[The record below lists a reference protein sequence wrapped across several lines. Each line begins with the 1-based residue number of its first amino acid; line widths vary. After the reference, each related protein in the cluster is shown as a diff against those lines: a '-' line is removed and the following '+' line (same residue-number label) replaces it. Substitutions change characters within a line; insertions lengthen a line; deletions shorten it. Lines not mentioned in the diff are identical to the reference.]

1 MGRLV
6 PDFPSLRTLN
16 VGGGLG
22 VPYRRDEPEFD
33 LSTYAA
39 GLRDVLSAAE
49 SAAERELELWVEPG
63 RFLVAQA
70 GTLVARV
77 TCRKETA
84 GHVYVG
90 LDTGMNHL
98 LRPALYGA
106 YHPIRNLSDP
116 TGPIEFVDVVGN
128 ICESSDVFAMNRPLP
143 SPQEGHL
150 LAIENTGAY
159 GFAMAS
165 HYNLWPLPRE
175 HVLRHGQ
182 IVDTH

>member
-1 MGRLV
+1 
-6 PDFPSLRTLN
+6 
-16 VGGGLG
+16 
-22 VPYRRDEPEFD
+22 
-33 LSTYAA
+33 
-39 GLRDVLSAAE
+39 
-49 SAAERELELWVEPG
+49 
-63 RFLVAQA
+63 LVAQA

-84 GHVYVG
+84 GHIYIG

-106 YHPIRNLSDP
+106 YHAIRNLSAP
-116 TGPIEFVDVVGN
+116 EAPIECVDVVGN
-128 ICESSDVFAMNRPLP
+128 ICESADIFATNRPLP

-150 LAIENTGAY
+150 LAIENVGAY

-175 HVLRHGQ
+175 WVLRDGR
-182 IVDTH
+182 VVADT